1 MATLKLAYVD
11 RFRQGGVWRYYFRRN
26 RAAKRIPLPGRPGD
40 PAFMAAYEQ
49 ACAVTGY
56 GEPKRTT
63 AALSGSIDALAAS
76 YYQSLAFMGL
86 ARSTQSTYRN
96 ILDNFRGAK
105 GADGMV
111 HGTRRIAHLTR
122 RVVERIIADKARN
135 GGPHAANNLLR
146 VLTYALEHAVGQEWI
161 RANPA
166 LGVKPIRTKSTGFRT
181 WEEEHIEAFERRYAS
196 GTRERLALC
205 LILYTGQR
213 RSDIVRMGRQHRIG
227 DDAIRV
233 RQVKTD
239 AMLTLPLH
247 PALRRELD
255 QLAHTDLTFILTAFG
270 KPFTAAGFGNWFRDV
285 VDDVPGLKGQSLAS
299 HGLRK
304 ATARRLAEAGATANQ
319 IMAVGGWKTMKEVVR
334 YTAAAE
340 QKRLA
345 RDAVDKLGG

>member
-11 RFRQGGVWRYYFRRN
+11 RFRLRGRWRYYFRR
-26 RAAKRIPLPGRPGD
+26 RRDAKRIPLPGQPGD

-49 ACAVTGY
+49 ACAATDYSVQ
-56 GEPKRTT
+56 KR
-63 AALSGSIDALAAS
+63 AVVSGSIDALAAS

-96 ILDNFRGAK
+96 ILDNFRGTK

-122 RVVERIIADKARN
+122 RVVERIIADKVRSS
-135 GGPHAANNLLR
+135 GPHAANNLLR
-146 VLTYALEHAVGQEWI
+146 VLSYALEHAVGQDWI

-166 LGVKPIRTKSTGFRT
+166 LGVKPIKTKSTGFRT
-181 WEEEHIEAFERRYAS
+181 WEEEHIEAFENHYAS

-213 RSDIVRMGRQHRIG
+213 RSDIVRMGRQHRVG
-227 DDAIRV
+227 DAIRV

-255 QLAHTDLTFILTAFG
+255 LLAPTNLTFLLTAFG

-285 VDDVPGLKGQSLAS
+285 VDAVPGLKGQSLAS

-304 ATARRLAEAGATANQ
+304 ATARRLAEAGASLNQ
-319 IMAVGGWKTMKEVVR
+319 IMAVGGWKTAKEVVR
-334 YTAAAE
+334 YTAAAD
-340 QKRLA
+340 QRRLA
-345 RDAVDKLGG
+345 REVVDKLGGE